1 MLLDVVVTLRV
12 IRNIRVQSHPL
23 KILMAII
30 VRVGIVIRGTDG
42 AFEILLAKLGRR
54 HTLKRILNVTAH
66 LHMLVQ

>member
-42 AFEILLAKLGRR
+42 AFEILLGKVSRR

-66 LHMLVQ
+66 LHVLVQ